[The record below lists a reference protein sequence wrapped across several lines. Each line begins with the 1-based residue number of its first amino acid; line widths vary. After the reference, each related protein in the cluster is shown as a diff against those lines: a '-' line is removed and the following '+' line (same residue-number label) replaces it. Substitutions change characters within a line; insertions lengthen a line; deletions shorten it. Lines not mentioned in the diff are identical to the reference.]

1 MAAGKGVRIAVVGAG
16 IVGMSSGVCIKE
28 TFPDV
33 HVTVLA
39 DEFSPNTTSDMAGAL
54 VHPTSPAGSPRQQKW
69 FKDSFAHF
77 KRISCSED
85 ASESGVSLVYGY
97 GLECSQRPWFY
108 QDTVLGLRV
117 VPEEERLMMN
127 LPDLKSWLFY
137 GTFVVNCRQYL
148 PWLMRQ
154 FEEKGGV
161 ILRRRVD
168 SLQKL
173 FTEFDV
179 VVNCSGLGARELA
192 QDSSLQPAWGQ
203 GRLVKA
209 PWIKYFV
216 FGHLPDSH
224 SSDDTIEEVIDIF
237 PRTDGCFVGGVKV
250 HGKGKGPVDDGY
262 RRKIWQRAE
271 DIMPSLS
278 NAPTINEWT
287 GVRPIRKTVQLLIE
301 EGTTPGKCIIHNYGH
316 GGYGIT
322 FSWGCALEVVEC
334 VRGVL
339 ANGTISSKL

>member
-1 MAAGKGVRIAVVGAG
+1 MATAAKVRIAVVGAG
-16 IVGMSSGVCIKE
+16 IVGLSSAVSIKE

-39 DEFSPNTTSDMAGAL
+39 EHISPGTTSDMAGAL
-54 VHPTSPAGSPRQQKW
+54 IHPTSPGSNRQQKW
-69 FKDSFAHF
+69 FKDTYEHF
-77 KRISCSED
+77 KRVSCSAD
-85 ASESGVSLVYGY
+85 ASESGVLLAFGYALDSLP
-97 GLECSQRPWFY
+97 RPWFY

-117 VPEEERLMMN
+117 VPEAERRMMRLPN
-127 LPDLKSWLFY
+127 LKTWLFY
-137 GTFVVNCRQYL
+137 ATFVVNCRQYL

-154 FEEKGGV
+154 FTDKGGIV
-161 ILRRRVD
+161 VRRKVA
-168 SLQKL
+168 SLQEL
-173 FTEFDV
+173 FSEFDV

-216 FGHLPDSH
+216 FAHLPH
-224 SSDDTIEEVIDIF
+224 SQPNEGTTEEVIDVF
-237 PRTDGCFVGGVKV
+237 PRSDGVFVGGVKV
-250 HGKGKGPVDDGY
+250 HGKEKGPVEDGY
-262 RRKIWQRAE
+262 RRQIQQRAE

-287 GVRPIRKTVQLLIE
+287 GVRPIRSTVRLSIE
-301 EGTTPGKCIIHNYGH
+301 DVSVGKYIIHNYGH

-322 FSWGCALEVVEC
+322 FSWGCALEVVDHLQGILG
-334 VRGVL
+334 RGPM
-339 ANGTISSKL
+339 NSKL